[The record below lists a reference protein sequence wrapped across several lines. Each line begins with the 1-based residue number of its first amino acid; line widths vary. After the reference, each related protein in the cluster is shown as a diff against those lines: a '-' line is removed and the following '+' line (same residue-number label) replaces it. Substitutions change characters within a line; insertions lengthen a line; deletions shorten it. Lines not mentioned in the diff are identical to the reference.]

1 MINDDVAH
9 QALLGEVRRI
19 LDEPDVRMTD
29 NFIELGGNSIMA
41 VRLVKILEDEHGIK
55 IDVTQLMGAPLE
67 NVPIRNIEN

>member
-41 VRLVKILEDEHGIK
+41 VRLVKILEDEHGIH

-67 NVPIRNIEN
+67 NVPIRNIGN